1 MGLGLMAYA
10 VVSLGSRCSCCRLR
24 RAQRRE
30 VLADQEL
37 LVHVLGQRRLRP
49 DVAEEQQLRRCHR
62 RHLRY
67 PQEKLRQEIQEE
79 LSQEVSPKLD
89 LRTKSFDREFSIKL
103 ILRILT
109 YVRL

>member
-1 MGLGLMAYA
+1 MGLGLMTFAF
-10 VVSLGSRCSCCRLR
+10 VPLGSRCSCCRLR

-49 DVAEEQQLRRCHR
+49 DVAEEQQLRRRHR
-62 RHLRY
+62 CHLRY
-67 PQEKLRQEIQEE
+67 SQEKLRQEIQEE

-89 LRTKSFDREFSIKL
+89 LRTKSFDGEFTIKL
-103 ILRILT
+103 LLRILT